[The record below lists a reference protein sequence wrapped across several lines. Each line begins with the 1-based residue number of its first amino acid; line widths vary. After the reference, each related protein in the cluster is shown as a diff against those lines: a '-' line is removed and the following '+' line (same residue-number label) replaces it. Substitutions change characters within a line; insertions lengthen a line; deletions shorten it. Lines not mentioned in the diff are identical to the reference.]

1 MNSSKEWQQLDEDL
15 NKILEVALAKAVEDQ
30 HNDSN
35 HLQHGK
41 GTIQHT
47 GKEDHEPKGEV
58 AELKGEGD
66 KEAEERDQDPHQA
79 VQECCGREERGN

>member
-15 NKILEVALAKAVEDQ
+15 DKILEVALAKAVEDHTM

-47 GKEDHEPKGEV
+47 GKEDHKPKGE
-58 AELKGEGD
+58 AAKLKGEGD
-66 KEAEERDQDPHQA
+66 
-79 VQECCGREERGN
+79 